1 MSGVVVFGS
10 QWGDEGKGRFVDFL
24 AKDADMVIRY
34 QGGNNAGHTVYANGV
49 EFKLRTIPSGII
61 SEHTKCIIGN
71 GVVINPKSLL
81 AEIQYVRERG
91 ASAKNLF
98 ISDRAQVIMP
108 YHLVMDGLS
117 EKKLGASKIGTTGNG
132 IGPCYTDKAARI
144 GFRMADLL
152 EEEEFAARLK
162 SVLAEKNEIIT
173 KIYGG
178 EPLCYEEILEEYLG
192 YGRAMKD
199 RICDTSLLVY
209 EGMKQGKNLL
219 FEGAQGMLLDIDY
232 GTYPYVTS
240 SHPTA
245 SGVGIGAGVGPQA
258 VDKVLGI
265 VKAYTTRVGEGPF
278 TTELFD
284 EVGQAIRDKGNEYGT
299 VTGRPRRCGW
309 LDLVI
314 LRFAARIG
322 GITDFA
328 VSRMDTLGGFDTVK
342 VCVGYEL
349 DGKRYDNYPASLK
362 LLSRMKPIYRE
373 FPGWQSDLSAA
384 RKFEDLPENAQAY
397 IRFIEEQTGIP
408 VAMIGVG
415 PSREECIVRKELF

>member
-1 MSGVVVFGS
+1 M
-10 QWGDEGKGRFVDFL
+10 
-24 AKDADMVIRY
+24 
-34 QGGNNAGHTVYANGV
+34 
-49 EFKLRTIPSGII
+49 
-61 SEHTKCIIGN
+61 
-71 GVVINPKSLL
+71 L

-117 EKKLGASKIGTTGNG
+117 ENKLGASKIGTTGNG

-284 EVGQAIRDKGNEYGT
+284 EVGQAIRRDHRFCRFPHGYAGRVRYGE
-299 VTGRPRRCGW
+299 G
-309 LDLVI
+309 
-314 LRFAARIG
+314 LRW
-322 GITDFA
+322 
-328 VSRMDTLGGFDTVK
+328 V
-342 VCVGYEL
+342 
-349 DGKRYDNYPASLK
+349 
-362 LLSRMKPIYRE
+362 
-373 FPGWQSDLSAA
+373 
-384 RKFEDLPENAQAY
+384 
-397 IRFIEEQTGIP
+397 
-408 VAMIGVG
+408 
-415 PSREECIVRKELF
+415 